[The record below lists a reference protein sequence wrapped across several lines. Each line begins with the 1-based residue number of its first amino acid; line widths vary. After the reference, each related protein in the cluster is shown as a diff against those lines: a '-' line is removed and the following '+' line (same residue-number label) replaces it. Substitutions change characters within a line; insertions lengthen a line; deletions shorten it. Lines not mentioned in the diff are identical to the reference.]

1 MYYFVKKSVTR
12 FAGKWMRWLCVG
24 MLATMCAVAC
34 AQEPEEDD
42 DEAAQAE
49 TKDKEAAKQAR
60 KGERKSRKDKKSG
73 KVQLP
78 PPPATP
84 AEFEFFDGAI
94 FSRKVNLGMKGV
106 LCFASER
113 RPLAMLWQEGGTT
126 SANSALKLSAR
137 ELQLIFGRAVDAG
150 QVGVLDTRG
159 QMLSRGTKTQVTFNL
174 SRKPVYLL
182 VEANPSR
189 PQASEIPAEEPPA
202 TFSENLAEVRVYPD
216 PKRAPGSRTVVFANL
231 TRQVTIQ
238 ILDGAK
244 VVFEIANPGVPVWK
258 WEGLGPNRQPLPEGR
273 YQYRILSPG
282 GSASGVLDL
291 N

>member
-1 MYYFVKKSVTR
+1 MKSWLRFVWV
-12 FAGKWMRWLCVG
+12 
-24 MLATMCAVAC
+24 MLLAISCTVAC
-34 AQEPEEDD
+34 AQEPEEEDD

-49 TKDKEAAKQAR
+49 IKDKEAAKQAR

-113 RPLAMLWQEGGTT
+113 RPLAMLWQEG
-126 SANSALKLSAR
+126 SVNSMMKLSAR
-137 ELQLIFGRAVDAG
+137 ELQLIFGRAIGAG
-150 QVGVLDTRG
+150 QVSVLDGRG
-159 QMLSRGTKTQVTFNL
+159 QMLTRGTKTQVAFNL

-189 PQASEIPAEEPPA
+189 PQASEISVDEPTV

-231 TRQVTIQ
+231 ARQVTIQ
-238 ILDGAK
+238 ILAGEK

-258 WEGLGPNRQPLPEGR
+258 WEGLGQNRQPLPEGR
-273 YQYRILSPG
+273 YQYRVLSPG

-291 N
+291 K